1 LPATWTESRWVDCW
15 SVLWEICC
23 KLAGFLFGAKPD
35 DLLKPS
41 RFILEQSAPDT
52 VPVAFEVPPP
62 VLYLGD
68 SVQPLIDSPIM
79 VSPAQGAIPAGVRSL
94 SPFLQIPMAF
104 VRPGSAARSTFSFPA
119 PRSTA

>member
-1 LPATWTESRWVDCW
+1 MMDVVLEVIPKPPLTVLPATWTESRWVDCW
-15 SVLWEICC
+15 SFLWEICC

-79 VSPAQGAIPAGVRSL
+79 VSPAQGAIPAG
-94 SPFLQIPMAF
+94 
-104 VRPGSAARSTFSFPA
+104 G
-119 PRSTA
+119 